1 MAGVRVCGSSPTDGR
16 SRNPTLLI
24 ASPDHFHNSEKE
36 QERARAKEYGY
47 EDPIQPT
54 FDDTSRNYEENLV
67 MCFNEIKSR
76 DKKCMKIV
84 AASHNEDTVRFGV
97 TKYNI

>member
-1 MAGVRVCGSSPTDGR
+1 
-16 SRNPTLLI
+16 
-24 ASPDHFHNSEKE
+24 
-36 QERARAKEYGY
+36 
-47 EDPIQPT
+47 
-54 FDDTSRNYEENLV
+54 